1 MDKVD
6 CIKELKDV
14 YNAST
19 KEATIIDVPDMN
31 FLMIDGEGA
40 PESQQ
45 YQEAIQA
52 LYPVAYT
59 LKFAVKK
66 TQGIDYRVMPL
77 EGLWWADDMAK
88 FMEDRNKWKWT
99 AMIMQ
104 PKYVTAD
111 LFQEAVQQVREKKA
125 PAALDKVRFE
135 CYHEGRVA
143 QIMHVGPFSAEG
155 PNVEK
160 VHATI
165 KASGCELAGK
175 HHEIYLSDARKTAP
189 EKWKPIIRQPMK

>member
-104 PKYVTAD
+104 PNYVTPD

-143 QIMHVGPFSAEG
+143 QIMHVGLFRVRGQTWRRYMQPS
-155 PNVEK
+155 K
-160 VHATI
+160 Q
-165 KASGCELAGK
+165 L
-175 HHEIYLSDARKTAP
+175 DAN
-189 EKWKPIIRQPMK
+189 